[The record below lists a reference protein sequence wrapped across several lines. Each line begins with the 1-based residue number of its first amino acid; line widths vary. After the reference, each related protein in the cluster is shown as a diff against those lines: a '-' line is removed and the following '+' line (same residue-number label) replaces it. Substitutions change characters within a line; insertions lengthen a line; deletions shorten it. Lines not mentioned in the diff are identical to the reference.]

1 MEWSPT
7 PPPTMP
13 AKDVQFTAQWAI
25 NNFTL
30 SFNSNDG
37 SENTTQTV
45 GYGATII
52 APNEP
57 MRDGYVFGGWYS
69 DNTLT
74 NAYDFAAAVTADLTL
89 YAKWLIPYTINFE
102 SNEGSVVDAQTVHE
116 GTKAMVPVA
125 PEREG
130 YVFSGWYSDSELINA
145 YNFTSTV
152 VTGNLTL
159 YAKWTV
165 YVPNT
170 YTVTFESNGG
180 SLVTEQTVN
189 EGAVATAPGA
199 PMLEGYTFDGWYSD
213 SELMIP
219 YGFTEG
225 VMANVMLYAKWTK
238 NSYTVS
244 FNSNNGSSVSSQSVS
259 EGDTATVPDAPT
271 RAGHVFEGWYSE
283 AGLNEAYSFTTPVMN
298 NLTLYAKWTAI
309 YTVTFNSNG
318 GSSVDNQSMENG
330 GNATEPAVP
339 TRDGYVFNGWYSD
352 AALNEAYSFTTS
364 VTGNLTL
371 YAKWTF
377 NSRTVDFDSN
387 GGAQ

>member
-1 MEWSPT
+1 M
-7 PPPTMP
+7 
-13 AKDVQFTAQWAI
+13 
-25 NNFTL
+25 
-30 SFNSNDG
+30 
-37 SENTTQTV
+37 
-45 GYGATII
+45 
-52 APNEP
+52 
-57 MRDGYVFGGWYS
+57 
-69 DNTLT
+69 
-74 NAYDFAAAVTADLTL
+74 
-89 YAKWLIPYTINFE
+89 
-102 SNEGSVVDAQTVHE
+102 
-116 GTKAMVPVA
+116 
-125 PEREG
+125 
-130 YVFSGWYSDSELINA
+130 NA
-145 YNFTSTV
+145 YNFTTMV
-152 VTGNLTL
+152 VTGDLTL

-165 YVPNT
+165 YVPIT

-213 SELMIP
+213 SELIIP

-318 GSSVDNQSMENG
+318 GSLVAEQNMQTG

-352 AALNEAYSFTTS
+352 AGLNEAYSFTTS
-364 VTGNLTL
+364 VTVTSRCTRSGHLT
-371 YAKWTF
+371 AAWWTL
-377 NSRTVDFDSN
+377 TVTV
-387 GGAQ
+387 GQQ